1 MFPGLVEGG
10 EVQWLLIV
18 IQNSRIFSCIL
29 AWFHR
34 IHIDIFLQV
43 IESMAVEMH
52 LISIIF
58 LVASRLRVAAVN
70 EPPVIFL

>member
-1 MFPGLVEGG
+1 MFLGLIEGG

-18 IQNSRIFSCIL
+18 IQNSRIFYCIL

-43 IESMAVEMH
+43 IESIVIKMH
-52 LISIIF
+52 LISIF
-58 LVASRLRVAAVN
+58 
-70 EPPVIFL
+70 FW